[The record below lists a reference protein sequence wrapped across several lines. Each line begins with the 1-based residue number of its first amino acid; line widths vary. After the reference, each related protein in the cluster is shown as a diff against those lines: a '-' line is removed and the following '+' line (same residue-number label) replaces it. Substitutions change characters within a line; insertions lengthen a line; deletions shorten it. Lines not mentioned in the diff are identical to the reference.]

1 MPITKSLTTAFINVR
16 GLGIICFNPQKKRC
30 ETAIIRNSDHKLT
43 VNVYKPTFI
52 DGGSMDRLG
61 YTSIFSREITELE
74 DVSFEISGVGNPK
87 TDGFELFENGDFDR
101 LNGENDENDLRWI
114 LNLEGEEMH
123 QSSLSKNQQ
132 FSFAEKPPVTKLYIS
147 NGLFYAVMPNDNALP
162 EFPFFR
168 KNDPYRNVE
177 EDFGYIAETL
187 GINIDSDE
195 VVFKLKIGTVENTLS
210 LPKIE
215 GIPYKIEITNVDEKP
230 EAPLSDLPICYKFL
244 SPTDGMQFDL
254 KALEQN
260 TADGKPVRGKQYCH
274 ITRVNQESLDNFI

>member
-1 MPITKSLTTAFINVR
+1 MPITKSLATAFINVR

-30 ETAIIRNSDHKLT
+30 ETAIIRNSDHKLN
-43 VNVYKPTFI
+43 VNIFKPAFI
-52 DGGSMDRLG
+52 DGGNTDKLG
-61 YTSIFSREITELE
+61 YTPIFSREITELE
-74 DVSFEISGVGNPK
+74 DVSLEISGVGNPGN
-87 TDGFELFENGDFDR
+87 DGFDLYENGDFDR

-123 QSSLSKNQQ
+123 RATLSKNQQ
-132 FSFAEKPPVTKLYIS
+132 FTIAEKPPVTKLYIS
-147 NGLFYAVMPNDNALP
+147 NGLFYAVMPNDNDLTD
-162 EFPFFR
+162 FPFFR

-187 GINIDSDE
+187 GVNINSDE

-210 LPKIE
+210 LRKID

-254 KALEQN
+254 KALEQD
-260 TADGKPVRGKQYCH
+260 AAEGKPVRGKQYCH
-274 ITRVNQESLDNFI
+274 ITRVNQESLDSFI